1 MKGARRMYIFV
12 ILSVA
17 LSEYPS
23 VILVSPSILLSLSP
37 PPPPVS
43 FFSIYSWRRDTASG
57 SRESPDDLHFRKKE
71 PRALLA
77 SQIGADIAR
86 AAS

>member
-37 PPPPVS
+37 PP
-43 FFSIYSWRRDTASG
+43 
-57 SRESPDDLHFRKKE
+57 SRLILLNLFLA
-71 PRALLA
+71 PRHRERFPGVA
-77 SQIGADIAR
+77 G
-86 AAS
+86 